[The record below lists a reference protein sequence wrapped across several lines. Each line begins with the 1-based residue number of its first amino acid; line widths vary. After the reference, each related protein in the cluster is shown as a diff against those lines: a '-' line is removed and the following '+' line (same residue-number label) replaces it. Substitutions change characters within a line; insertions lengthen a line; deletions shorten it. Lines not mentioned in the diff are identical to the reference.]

1 LDTFNEKL
9 FTVYGFGLVF
19 IVMGV
24 IMFVFGAQRTADG
37 AWDWQWLSA
46 HSYVLNGPGISMIVF
61 SMYNNIPFLGA
72 YQNAIVSIRHSKND

>member
-19 IVMGV
+19 IIMGV

-61 SMYNNIPFLGA
+61 SIVGAMFLVMGYRSEKTELA
-72 YQNAIVSIRHSKND
+72 NY